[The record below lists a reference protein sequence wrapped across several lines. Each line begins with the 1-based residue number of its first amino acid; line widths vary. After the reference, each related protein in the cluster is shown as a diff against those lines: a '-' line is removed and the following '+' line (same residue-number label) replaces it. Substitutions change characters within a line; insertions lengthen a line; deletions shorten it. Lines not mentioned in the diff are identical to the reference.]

1 MKNVGNSFT
10 PIMQSDRI
18 QSLDIMR
25 GIVLFGILL
34 MNING
39 MGLAHEAY
47 DDPTVSGG
55 ATGWNLYTWITT
67 NMFFEGTMRA
77 LFSLLFGVGMF
88 ILLDRLEKKG
98 AGINAANIYFR
109 RLTWLLVFG
118 LIHCYLLLWAGEI
131 LYNYALMGFLV
142 YSFRNMAPK
151 KLIIIAAFL
160 FSAGSLWNYADY
172 KKDIKFV
179 EQVALVN
186 TYKAEG
192 KPLTKELKDAD
203 GKWQKREAERSPAAI
218 EEFNSNM
225 RKNYIHVVGFL
236 APINMHYN
244 EHSPY
249 RYDLWD
255 VLSMMLLGIA
265 LYKLNIL
272 SAQKS
277 YRFYGIT
284 ALIGYSIGLT
294 VNYYEVTTIINSNFS
309 LLGFSKANLTYGLG
323 RVFIAMGHIAAIML
337 LCKLPVLQWLK
348 SRLAAVGKMALT
360 NYIMHSVI
368 AMFFFTGAGLGMF
381 GKLQRHELL
390 YVVFSIWIVQLIISP
405 IWLKYFQYGPL
416 EWLWRNLS
424 YQKMHAFRKVKIFQ
438 SNMHD
443 MLNEVDVVPV
453 QKTIETPVV

>member
-1 MKNVGNSFT
+1 MKNVENSFA

-39 MGLAHEAY
+39 MGLAHAY
-47 DDPTVSGG
+47 EDPTVSGG

-88 ILLDRLEKKG
+88 VLLDRLEKKG

-118 LIHCYLLLWAGEI
+118 LIHCYLLLWVGEI

-142 YSFRNMAPK
+142 FSFRNMAPK
-151 KLIIIAAFL
+151 KLILVAVLL
-160 FSAGSLWNYADY
+160 FSAGTLWNYVDY
-172 KKDIKFV
+172 KNDVKFV
-179 EQVALVN
+179 EQVAQVN
-186 TYKAEG
+186 TYKAAG
-192 KPLTKELKDAD
+192 TPLTKELKEAD
-203 GKWQKREAERSPAAI
+203 EKWQKREAERSPAAV
-218 EEFNSNM
+218 EEYNSNM
-225 RKNYIHVVGFL
+225 RKGYIHVVGFL
-236 APINMHYN
+236 APVNMHYN
-244 EHSPY
+244 EHFPY
-249 RYDLWD
+249 RYDPFD

-265 LYKLNIL
+265 LFKLNIL

-277 YRFYGIT
+277 YRFYGIM
-284 ALIGYSIGLT
+284 ALIGYGIGLC
-294 VNYYEVTTIINSNFS
+294 VNYYEVTMIINSNFS
-309 LLGFSKANLTYGLG
+309 LLGFSKSYLTYDAG
-323 RVFIAMGHIAAIML
+323 RVPIAMGHIAAIMM

-348 SRLAAVGKMALT
+348 TRLAAVGKMAFT

-368 AMFFFTGAGLGMF
+368 AMFFFTGAGFGMF

-390 YVVFSIWIVQLIISP
+390 YVVFSIWIFQLIISP
-405 IWLKYFQYGPL
+405 I
-416 EWLWRNLS
+416 
-424 YQKMHAFRKVKIFQ
+424 
-438 SNMHD
+438 
-443 MLNEVDVVPV
+443 
-453 QKTIETPVV
+453 

>member
-1 MKNVGNSFT
+1 MTNSETAFA
-10 PIMQSDRI
+10 PLKLSDRI

-39 MGLAHEAY
+39 MGLARAY

-55 ATGWNLYTWITT
+55 STGWDLYTWITT

-88 ILLDRLEKKG
+88 VLLDRLEKKG

-109 RLTWLLVFG
+109 RLTWMLVFG
-118 LIHCYLLLWAGEI
+118 LIHCYLLLWVGEI

-151 KLIIIAAFL
+151 KLIFIAAFL
-160 FSAGSLWNYADY
+160 FTAGALWNYSDY
-172 KKDIKFV
+172 KKDVKFV
-179 EQVALVN
+179 DQVAVVN
-186 TYKAEG
+186 SYKAAG
-192 KPLTKELKDAD
+192 KPLTKELKEAD
-203 GKWQKREAERSPAAI
+203 ERWQKREEERSPAAVA
-218 EEFNSNM
+218 EYNTNM
-225 RKNYIHVVGFL
+225 RKGYLHVVGFL
-236 APINMHYN
+236 APVNMHYN

-249 RYDLWD
+249 RYDVFD

-265 LYKLNIL
+265 LFKLNIL

-277 YRFYGIT
+277 YRFYSIM
-284 ALIGYSIGLT
+284 ALLGYSIGLA
-294 VNYYEVTTIINSNFS
+294 VNYYEVTMILDSNFS
-309 LLGFSKANLTYGLG
+309 LLGFSQSNLTYDLG
-323 RVFIAMGHIAAIML
+323 RVSIAMGHIAAIML

-348 SRLAAVGKMALT
+348 YRLAAVGKMALT

-368 AMFFFTGAGLGMF
+368 ALFFFTGAGFGMF

-390 YVVFSIWIVQLIISP
+390 YVVFSIWIFQLIISP
-405 IWLKYFQYGPL
+405 IWLKYFEFGPV

-424 YQKMHAFRKVKIFQ
+424 YQKMHAIKKTKHV
-438 SNMHD
+438 NAEVYNVP
-443 MLNEVDVVPV
+443 NEVVVVPV
-453 QKTIETPVV
+453 SKS

>member
-1 MKNVGNSFT
+1 MKNAENSFA

-39 MGLAHEAY
+39 MGLAHAY
-47 DDPTVSGG
+47 EDPTVSGG
-55 ATGWNLYTWITT
+55 ATGWDLYTWITT

-88 ILLDRLEKKG
+88 VLLDRLEKKG

-118 LIHCYLLLWAGEI
+118 LIHCYLLLWVGEI

-142 YSFRNMAPK
+142 FSFRNMAPK
-151 KLIIIAAFL
+151 KLIIISVLL
-160 FSAGSLWNYADY
+160 FSAGTLWNYVDY
-172 KKDIKFV
+172 KNDIKFV
-179 EQVALVN
+179 EQVAQVN
-186 TYKAEG
+186 TYKAAG
-192 KPLTKELKDAD
+192 TPLTKELKEAD
-203 GKWQKREAERSPAAI
+203 EKWQKREAERAPAAV
-218 EEFNSNM
+218 EEYNTNM
-225 RKNYIHVVGFL
+225 RKGYFQVVGFL
-236 APINMHYN
+236 APVNMHYN

-249 RYDLWD
+249 RYDLFD

-265 LYKLNIL
+265 LFKLNIL

-277 YRFYGIT
+277 YRFYAIM
-284 ALIGYSIGLT
+284 ALIGYGIGLC
-294 VNYYEVTTIINSNFS
+294 VNYYEVTMIINSNFS
-309 LLGFSKANLTYGLG
+309 LLGFSKSYLTYDAG
-323 RVFIAMGHIAAIML
+323 RIPIAMGHIAAIML
-337 LCKLPVLQWLK
+337 LCKSPLLQWLK
-348 SRLAAVGKMALT
+348 TRLAAVGKMALT

-368 AMFFFTGAGLGMF
+368 AMFFFTGAGFGMF

-390 YVVFSIWIVQLIISP
+390 YVVFSIWIVQLILSP
-405 IWLKYFQYGPL
+405 IWLKYFQFGPV

-424 YQKMHAFRKVKIFQ
+424 YQKMHAFRKTKIVQ
-438 SNMHD
+438 SNMD
-443 MLNEVDVVPV
+443 YVLNEVDAVPA